1 LGFNGIVGY
10 NELKRSIAMSKLL
23 ESAAVGV
30 KGGEEAKEILQS
42 YIATEPA
49 MVLNHT
55 LAMAQ
60 ASKPKGT
67 GAGDNLI
74 EPR

>member
-1 LGFNGIVGY
+1 LGFNRLLGY

-30 KGGEEAKEILQS
+30 RKGEEAQEILQS
-42 YIATEPA
+42 YLATDPE
-49 MVLNHT
+49 MVLSHAPST
-55 LAMAQ
+55 EAE
-60 ASKPKGT
+60 SKPKGL
-67 GAGDNLI
+67 GAGDHLI